1 MEMKTSLPA
10 AMDES
15 KDYEPLIV
23 VPCLNEAAH
32 IGVVLEQLRR
42 TIARVG
48 GRIVVVD
55 GGSVDGT
62 FDIVEKHANLCPGI
76 NLIRNPQRIQS
87 AGLNMAVKRFGNSA
101 THLIRI
107 DAHCSYS
114 EDFCDL
120 LLQEARSVYADC
132 IVVSMA
138 AQGHNR
144 IQRINAAVQ
153 NSVIGNGGSKH
164 RLRPQAGYV
173 DHGHHALIKLAAFRA
188 VGGYDPS
195 FTHNEDAELDYRLN
209 KAGYRLWLTS
219 KTVVTYYPRGTLRAL
234 AQQYFNYG
242 KGRASN
248 LMKHRIIPRLR
259 QAKVMLVLPAV
270 LVAGLSGFSFIFAV
284 PALIWVCVCLGAG
297 VAMVI
302 RTRQPDL
309 LLSGIS
315 AMLMHFSWSLGF
327 WQRVIARLPTLLAK
341 RAS

>member
-1 MEMKTSLPA
+1 MKTTVPVA
-10 AMDES
+10 PDEARAS
-15 KDYEPLIV
+15 EPLIV

-32 IGVVLEQLRR
+32 IGTLLAQLRR

-55 GGSVDGT
+55 GGSTDGT
-62 FDIVEKHANLCPGI
+62 FDIAAKHANLCPRVH
-76 NLIRNPQRIQS
+76 LMRNPQRIQS
-87 AGLNMAVKRFGNSA
+87 IGINMAVERFGDMA

-107 DAHCSYS
+107 DSHCGYP

-120 LLQEARSVYADC
+120 LLQDARSVYADC
-132 IVVSMA
+132 IVVGMV
-138 AQGHNR
+138 AQGNNR
-144 IQRINAAVQ
+144 IQRINATVQ
-153 NSVIGNGGSKH
+153 NSFIGNGGSRH
-164 RLRPQAGYV
+164 RVHPLAGYV

-195 FTHNEDAELDYRLN
+195 FTHNEDAELDYRLRR
-209 KAGYRLWLTS
+209 AGYRIWLTS
-219 KTVVTYYPRGTLRAL
+219 KTVVTYYPRDTLHAL
-234 AQQYFNYG
+234 ARQYFNHG

-248 LMKHRIIPRLR
+248 LIKHRIIPGLR
-259 QAKVMLVLPAV
+259 QAKVVLVLPAV
-270 LVAGLSGFSFIFAV
+270 LVAGLSGFSVAFAV
-284 PALIWVCVCLGAG
+284 PALIWVSACLGAG

-309 LLSGIS
+309 VISGIS

-327 WQRVIARLPTLLAK
+327 WQRVISRLPTLLVE